1 MCGYGADN
9 NDDGVGSI
17 LTTTAIA
24 YGTTRR
30 SKNQAERGVE
40 ILTSQNSSFAS
51 QNYGSALASNFDL
64 CNAEGGDKQCIDWQT
79 NNNFLYGSL

>member
-1 MCGYGADN
+1 VCYGADN

-30 SKNQAERGVE
+30 SKTR
-40 ILTSQNSSFAS
+40 QNVVRIP
-51 QNYGSALASNFDL
+51 LHKTVHL
-64 CNAEGGDKQCIDWQT
+64 LLKT
-79 NNNFLYGSL
+79 